1 MERKLKVKTE
11 RSQEDLDQRMTDF
24 HAQHEKEKEKEKAFL
39 NLIVEIIVQATLKE
53 YYETKDGVEVYKNR

>member
-24 HAQHEKEKEKEKAFL
+24 HSQHEKERKKAFL
-39 NLIVEIIVQATLKE
+39 DLIVEIVVHATLKE